1 MCEYC
6 AKAKDE
12 NEDFELFLDEK
23 LEVAPGLE
31 LFSFDCAISEGS
43 EFYFSVWNANHQD
56 EIHAAYIPIWYCPFC
71 GEKLD

>member
-6 AKAKDE
+6 ARAKDE
-12 NEDFELFLDEK
+12 NEDFKLFLDEK
-23 LEVAPGLE
+23 LEVDPGLE
-31 LFSFDCAISEGS
+31 LFSFDCVISTGP

-56 EIHAAYIPIWYCPFC
+56 EILSAFIPIRYCPFC